1 MKRTVP
7 VGLPVSAATVAVRV
21 TGWWTTACA
30 VEEVSVVV
38 VAFFTVR
45 SKSWTAS
52 EPMPLCAVRT
62 SA

>member
-1 MKRTVP
+1 M
-7 VGLPVSAATVAVRV
+7 SAATVAVRV